1 MSELIDRFL
10 DELNAESE
18 QSPER
23 LEILRSLVT
32 RVIELAE
39 QDPDTSDLRI
49 AATALSELLNSAELF
64 AAWRD
69 RPKLTV
75 FGSART
81 SPHSPLYEMAREL
94 SGDMAARGWMT
105 VSGAGPGIMEASSK
119 GAGKESTLGINIELP
134 FEHGA
139 NEFIDVEQMHVAMK
153 FFFTRKVAMTR
164 ASRAFVAFPGG
175 VGTMDELFEILTLVH
190 TGKTDPAPIVLV
202 DEPGGRFWSQWLRFV
217 DESIIGGGYLDA
229 VDKRLFVICHS
240 VAEVIDELEHFYSN
254 FEAFTKTEKGAS
266 LRLRRVPNGGELA
279 RLTADYPMFSSSG
292 GFRTGEDGEL
302 FFDFDGRDYVSLRRL
317 IDDLN
322 DLTSQS
328 NDS

>member
-10 DELNAESE
+10 EELNAESP

-23 LEILRSLVT
+23 LQILRALVT

-39 QDPDTSDLRI
+39 LDPDTSDLRI
-49 AATALSELLNSAELF
+49 ASTALGELLTSAELF

-81 SPHSPLYEMAREL
+81 PPSSPLYEMAREL
-94 SGDMAARGWMT
+94 SDEMASRGWMT
-105 VSGAGPGIMEASSK
+105 VSGAGPGIMAASSK
-119 GAGKESTLGINIELP
+119 GAGRGSTLGINIELP

-153 FFFTRKVAMTR
+153 YFFTRKVAMTR

-190 TGKTDPAPIVLV
+190 TGKTDPAPVVLV
-202 DEPGGRFWSQWLRFV
+202 DEPHGRYWSGWLHFME
-217 DESIIGGGYLDA
+217 ESIIANGYLDE
-229 VDKRLFVICHS
+229 VDTRLFAIRDS
-240 VAEVIDELEHFYSN
+240 VAGAIEEIEHFYSN
-254 FEAFTKTEKGAS
+254 FESFSKREKGAS
-266 LRLRRVPNGGELA
+266 LRVRRMPSPSQLA
-279 RLTADYPMFSSSG
+279 QLTREFPMFA
-292 GFRTGEDGEL
+292 
-302 FFDFDGRDYVSLRRL
+302 
-317 IDDLN
+317 
-322 DLTSQS
+322 S
-328 NDS
+328 NG

>member
-10 DELNAESE
+10 EELNDESP

-23 LEILRSLVT
+23 LEILRTLVT

-39 QDPDTSDLRI
+39 LDPDTSDLRI
-49 AATALSELLNSAELF
+49 AATALGELLTSAELF

-81 SPHSPLYEMAREL
+81 PATSPLYEMAREL
-94 SGDMAARGWMT
+94 SDEMASRGWMT
-105 VSGAGPGIMEASSK
+105 VSGAGPGIMAASSK
-119 GAGKESTLGINIELP
+119 GAGKASTLGINIELP

-153 FFFTRKVAMTR
+153 YFFTRKVAMTR

-202 DEPGGRFWSQWLRFV
+202 DEPGGRYWSEWLRFME
-217 DESIIGGGYLDA
+217 ESIIANGYLDE
-229 VDKRLFVICHS
+229 VDTRLFAIRDS
-240 VAEVIDELEHFYSN
+240 VADVIQEIEHFYSN
-254 FEAFTKTEKGAS
+254 FESFSKREKGAS
-266 LRLRRVPNGGELA
+266 LRVRHLPSLSQLA
-279 RLTADYPMFSSSG
+279 HLTREFPMFASNG
-292 GFRTGEDGEL
+292 GFRVGEDDQL
-302 FFDFDGRDYVSLRRL
+302 LFDFDGRDYVSLRRL
-317 IDDLN
+317 IDDINELVV
-322 DLTSQS
+322 
-328 NDS
+328 

>member
-1 MSELIDRFL
+1 MKELIDRFL
-10 DELNAESE
+10 EELNAESE

-23 LEILRSLVT
+23 LQILRALVT

-39 QDPDTSDLRI
+39 LDPDTSDLRI
-49 AATALSELLNSAELF
+49 ASTALRELLASAELF

-81 SPHSPLYEMAREL
+81 PPTSPLFEMAREL
-94 SGDMAARGWMT
+94 SGEMAARGWMT
-105 VSGAGPGIMEASSK
+105 VSGAGPGIMAASSK
-119 GAGKESTLGINIELP
+119 GAGKEFTLGINIELP

-153 FFFTRKVAMTR
+153 YFFTRKVAMTR

-202 DEPGGRFWSQWLRFV
+202 DEPGGQYWLGWLRFMR
-217 DESIIGGGYLDA
+217 ESIIANGYLDE
-229 VDKRLFVICHS
+229 VDTHLFTICYS
-240 VAEVIDELEHFYSN
+240 AGDAIEEIERFYSN
-254 FEAFTKTEKGAS
+254 FVNFTKTEKGA
-266 LRLRRVPNGGELA
+266 RLQLHRVPGPSELA
-279 RLTADYPMFSSSG
+279 RLTHEFPMFSSNG
-292 GFRTGEDGEL
+292 GFRLSDDDCL
-302 FFDFDGRDYVSLRRL
+302 LFDFDGRDFVSLRRL
-317 IDDLN
+317 IDDINALA
-322 DLTSQS
+322 
-328 NDS
+328 